1 MSNIVQIALDGP
13 AGAGKSSVAK
23 AVAKKMNFHYLDTGK
38 MYRGLAYFILHNHL
52 DISNDEKI
60 DSMLKSITLDI
71 QKDSIFINGEDI
83 TNFVRSPEV
92 TKFVS
97 TVAAKKS
104 IREFLVAKQQEIART
119 KNIVMDGRD
128 IGTVVLPQATFK
140 FYLDASLEERARR
153 RLRDMNLDETHLRRM
168 KEEILMRDEKD
179 KNRPINPLSQADDAI
194 YIDTSNLTFDE
205 VVGKIINIVKK
216 NKTEI

>member
-1 MSNIVQIALDGP
+1 MRNIVQIALDGP

-23 AVAKKMNFHYLDTGK
+23 AVAKKMDFHYLDTGK
-38 MYRGLAYFILHNHL
+38 MYRALAYFILQNHL
-52 DISNDEKI
+52 DISDDEKI
-60 DSMLKSITLDI
+60 ASMLKLITLDI

-92 TKFVS
+92 TQFVS
-97 TVAAKKS
+97 TVAEKKT

-128 IGTVVLPQATFK
+128 IGTVVLPHATFK
-140 FYLDASLEERARR
+140 FYLDATPEERASR
-153 RLRDMNLDETHLRRM
+153 RLRDMNLDETHLNRI
-168 KEEILMRDEKD
+168 KEEIIKRDEKD
-179 KNRPINPLSQADDAI
+179 KNRTIDPLLQAEDAI

-205 VVGKIINIVKK
+205 VVEKIINIVKK